1 MELSWTFL
9 LGMSEI
15 LGLPLAAHE
24 DVHHSVVEL
33 HHLGAGEET
42 GAMMVSVVLIM
53 VGINILEDVHKIGVG

>member
-1 MELSWTFL
+1 
-9 LGMSEI
+9 MSEI

-53 VGINILEDVHKIGVG
+53 VGINILEDVHEIGVG